1 MFRAQEP
8 IHFSGVDQDD
18 RPIHLEDY
26 RGRWV
31 ALYFYPKDDTP
42 GCTKEACNL
51 RENFDEL
58 QKHGIEILGI
68 SLDTSESH
76 KKFEQK
82 YQLPFRLIADKDRE
96 ISKLFGVYKWH
107 FGFHFFP
114 YKWIKR
120 TTILI
125 DPNGIEAGRIEKVD
139 VGNHAQ
145 QILDF
150 LKPFL
155 T

>member
-8 IHFSGVDQDD
+8 IHFSGVDQDE

-82 YQLPFRLIADKDRE
+82 YQLPFRLIADKNRN
-96 ISKLFGVYKWH
+96 ISRLFGVYKWH

-139 VGNHAQ
+139 VGNHAK